1 MSDTTRHVVMDSKRV
16 DRTIRRMADQIAE
29 NCEDTS
35 LLALVAVGRG
45 GLPLTIRLADELQKS
60 IGQKVPE
67 GVLDVTLYRD
77 DLDYTSK
84 PFLQETRLDF
94 DVDKRTIVLVDDVLF
109 TGRTIRAA
117 LDALMEYGRPDFI
130 RAAVL
135 VDRGHRELPIRA
147 DFVGVWLDTVH
158 DDEVD
163 VVLAE
168 TPDPADRVE
177 VVSPAREA

>member
-1 MSDTTRHVVMDSKRV
+1 MNETLRHVAMDNKRI
-16 DRTIRRMADQIAE
+16 DKTIRRMAHQIAE
-29 NCEDTS
+29 NCEDPS
-35 LLALVAVGRG
+35 RLALVAVGRG
-45 GLPLTIRLADELQKS
+45 GVPLTIRLIQELEKS
-60 IGQKVPE
+60 IGLSVPN

-77 DLDYTSK
+77 DLSYNAK

-158 DDEVD
+158 DDDVN
-163 VVLAE
+163 VVLADA
-168 TPDPADRVE
+168 PDPNDSVE
-177 VVSPAREA
+177 VVSPAHGA